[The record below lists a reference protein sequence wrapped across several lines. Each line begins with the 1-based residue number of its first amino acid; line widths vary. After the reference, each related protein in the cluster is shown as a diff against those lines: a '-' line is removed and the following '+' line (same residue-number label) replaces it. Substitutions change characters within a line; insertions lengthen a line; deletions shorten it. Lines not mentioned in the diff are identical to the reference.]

1 MPPFT
6 TTKQEAERLGAPAT
20 GQGRTAAARDRNP
33 PKPTTCPKSKAQ
45 TLPKP
50 PKTARHD
57 VTVPQRGAGQGGTLP
72 ARRNTP
78 GAPRPPRATLRQS
91 GARCPPAFPNPS
103 PQPPAPC
110 SRPPADATHR
120 NRGRQAAAARRQ
132 HSPRATW
139 PRREPGGG
147 SGLSTPGAA
156 GAGPGRGGARG
167 GGHYRAPRPALPQR
181 WAWERVGGC
190 GGLGLVWGV
199 LREELREE
207 RKEGSGLSRC

>member
-91 GARCPPAFPNPS
+91 GARYPRLS
-103 PQPPAPC
+103 PTHPRSLQLPAPVLPRMLLTGTGGDKQQQHASSTAPEPHGRGE
-110 SRPPADATHR
+110 SRRAAA
-120 NRGRQAAAARRQ
+120 GSARQAL
-132 HSPRATW
+132 P
-139 PRREPGGG
+139 
-147 SGLSTPGAA
+147 
-156 GAGPGRGGARG
+156 GPGRGGAGRG
-167 GGHYRAPRPALPQR
+167 AAAITGRPAQPCLS
-181 WAWERVGGC
+181 AGH
-190 GGLGLVWGV
+190 
-199 LREELREE
+199 
-207 RKEGSGLSRC
+207 GSGLGAVVVWGWCGGC